1 MRKTLLGFAAAAGVA
16 LSGIGAAS
24 AFPVA
29 PIGQA
34 ASPVE
39 QVRVVCDR
47 WGRCWRTGP
56 RYHRY
61 GYGPRRHYG
70 PRYGYYGPHYGP
82 RYGYY
87 GGPRYGYGGPGV
99 ILGGPGLGLR
109 FGF

>member
-1 MRKTLLGFAAAAGVA
+1 MRKTILGVA
-16 LSGIGAAS
+16 ASVSVLAFGTGVAS

-29 PIGQA
+29 PIAQA

-39 QVRVVCDR
+39 QVRLVCDE

-56 RYHRY
+56 RYY
-61 GYGPRRHYG
+61 
-70 PRYGYYGPHYGP
+70 RYGYYGPRYYGPGYGYPGYGYYGP

-87 GGPRYGYGGPGV
+87 GGPG
-99 ILGGPGLGLR
+99 IALGGPGFGFR